1 MKDKQEY
8 DEHDFSKVIRQI
20 NSHSLLS
27 SEQLQHAGMPS
38 QPPEFELEAS
48 NHLAPAM

>member
-1 MKDKQEY
+1 MKDKQ
-8 DEHDFSKVIRQI
+8 DEHDFLKVIRQI

-27 SEQLQHAGMPS
+27 FEQLQHAGIPS
-38 QPPEFELEAS
+38 QPPEFELEAL

>member
-8 DEHDFSKVIRQI
+8 DEHNFPKVIRQI
-20 NSHSLLS
+20 NSHSLMS
-27 SEQLQHAGMPS
+27 FEQLQHVGMPS
-38 QPPEFELEAS
+38 QPLEFELEAS

>member
-8 DEHDFSKVIRQI
+8 DEHDFLKVIRQI

-27 SEQLQHAGMPS
+27 SEQLQHAGM
-38 QPPEFELEAS
+38 QPPEFELKAS